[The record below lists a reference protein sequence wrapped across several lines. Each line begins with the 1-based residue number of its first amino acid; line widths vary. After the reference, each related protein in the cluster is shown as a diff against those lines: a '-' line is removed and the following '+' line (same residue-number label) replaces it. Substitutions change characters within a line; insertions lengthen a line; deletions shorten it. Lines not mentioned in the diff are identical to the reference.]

1 MDVKREIS
9 EDLPLGGFAA
19 AIGGYARKPLDL
31 NELLVR
37 NPPATFFARMAGDD
51 MLGMNIGDGDILVVD
66 RSANPKDG
74 DIVIFYLESEFLA
87 RRISGIKEG
96 KIILESDD
104 GRGGKKTVSPRGNI
118 DIFGVVTASIR
129 RFR

>member
-1 MDVKREIS
+1 MDGNRDIS

-37 NPPATFFARMAGDD
+37 NPPATFFARMSGDD
-51 MLGMNIGDGDILVVD
+51 MMGMGIGDGDILVVD

-87 RRISGIKEG
+87 RRIRGVKDG

>member
-1 MDVKREIS
+1 MDGNRDIS

-66 RSANPKDG
+66 RSANPWQG
-74 DIVIFYLESEFLA
+74 A
-87 RRISGIKEG
+87 
-96 KIILESDD
+96 
-104 GRGGKKTVSPRGNI
+104 
-118 DIFGVVTASIR
+118 
-129 RFR
+129 

>member
-1 MDVKREIS
+1 MDGNRDIS

-87 RRISGIKEG
+87 RRIRRENHS
-96 KIILESDD
+96 
-104 GRGGKKTVSPRGNI
+104 R
-118 DIFGVVTASIR
+118 IR
-129 RFR
+129 RREGREKDGFSARKYRYLRRGDSQHKEV